1 MMVKLTSK
9 KDTIEDK
16 QSLTYNCEDSK
27 LINNNGKLI
36 NRDGIAFR
44 L

>member
-9 KDTIEDK
+9 RDTIEDK

-36 NRDGIAFR
+36 NTAGIVSR